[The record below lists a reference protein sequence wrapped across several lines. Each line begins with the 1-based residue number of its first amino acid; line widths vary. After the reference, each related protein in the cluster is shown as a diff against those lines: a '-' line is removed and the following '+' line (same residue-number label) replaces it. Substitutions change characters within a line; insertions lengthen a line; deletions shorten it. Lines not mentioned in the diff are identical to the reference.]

1 MNVSNKSTS
10 KGKMNNNVYQYR
22 KIQNILRLRQQ
33 CNTSKNNNNKTNKY
47 QSDVKEKVYYSPYF
61 KLNNKLNSETI
72 SKENQKILLQ
82 KRELEIKVLKIKC
95 QKLEQE
101 NHKYQLQN
109 ILLKENS
116 KNNNNNKNKKT
127 NDNNNNNNINNIIA
141 NNTSSNF
148 PIRNE
153 IKKLWENFAKVDIL
167 NNFIEFENEPEII
180 YHLVC
185 ELILLSNKM
194 IKEHCLLKYQEIIK
208 IMGIKN
214 NSVIIK
220 DIETQFKTFM
230 KEHLNEIFNYL
241 QDKSFINNY
250 KKQYKEIVLES
261 IKCMSQNDIKIFEE
275 ILEQYEFNEMLK
287 SINDIIIFT
296 QFNDP
301 ILFFSIESNYEK
313 RKMKYLKIKND
324 DKKNYIIVNDLGNS
338 NINYNSLILLDP
350 PCMKSGY
357 NFYNELKPIIIL
369 IEIESQ
375 KDINNMDE
383 SKKEINLNKERQIIA
398 EPNKFNYLNKTNKI
412 NKILNLYMISDNN
425 KNIDKNYF
433 KLYPNNKNI
442 CNNCFTD
449 SFKNFNYD
457 MIGLCGDSSF
467 EEYNKK
473 YITTINSSSRTEDK
487 KFKKINIT
495 KEINSDENDFNS
507 TTDNLEINKLK
518 SKQTIVN
525 NPFAKVYNKIHR
537 IKSANN
543 YFDKNKKQVRRDND
557 KFIKKK
563 KDIIKKEVLNKIYNK
578 YKQYV
583 ISKNNFRFKKKLV
596 EPNHTFS
603 NQTLSIKKTFQKP
616 LTSKHYINY
625 QNKQLNKNYNS
636 SNSIKSN
643 LIKKNNSKRK
653 NQLNSQYHQNNL
665 NNQFLKIC
673 KTNINIRGN
682 KNLYID
688 SFLKMNRK
696 KEIISSSKTKENVTR
711 EVEQNLKR
719 NNMKN
724 IKNKFQN
731 IKINYSNYNN
741 KRNIANINTSTKA
754 NHKSKRI
761 DSYEQKNSF
770 LYSTLED
777 IKKMMNDTH
786 KSIIM
791 ISTNSYINN
800 NTININN
807 NKKSKKKIRK
817 FNQERNKDLIKKFN
831 FNTINN
837 SIKQLISIP
846 CHKAYENDYI
856 NYNSI
861 EYNDYNKN
869 SFNQNNNNKDLYYK
883 YFSTDESKYNKLNI
897 SNTFKNKSNSKS
909 KNKNYNHY
917 KNQKIK
923 EDNILTE
930 NINKSK
936 LNNINNLS
944 YINKNRIKDIQIK
957 IDGLNNN
964 EKIKTNFNTIGAKN
978 DEFRFQKIYHN
989 YRKNKF

>member
-1 MNVSNKSTS
+1 MNVNNKNSS
-10 KGKMNNNVYQYR
+10 KRKMNNNICQYK
-22 KIQNILRLRQQ
+22 KIENILRLKQQ
-33 CNTSKNNNNKTNKY
+33 YNTFKNNINKTNKY
-47 QSDVKEKVYYSPYF
+47 QSDIKEKESFSPYF
-61 KLNNKLNSETI
+61 KLNSETI

-82 KRELEIKVLKIKC
+82 KRELEIKALKIKC
-95 QKLEQE
+95 RKLEQE

-109 ILLKENS
+109 ILLKENCKS
-116 KNNNNNKNKKT
+116 QNINDSN
-127 NDNNNNNNINNIIA
+127 NDNSINKIIT

-153 IKKLWENFAKVDIL
+153 IKKLWENFAKIDIL

-214 NSVIIK
+214 NSCIIK

-275 ILEQYEFNEMLK
+275 ILEQYEFNDMLK

-301 ILFFSIESNYEK
+301 ILFFSIESNYEN
-313 RKMKYLKIKND
+313 RKMKYLNINND
-324 DKKNYIIVNDLGNS
+324 NKKNYIIVNDLGNS
-338 NINYNSLILLDP
+338 NINNNSLILLEP
-350 PCMKSGY
+350 PCMKSGHT
-357 NFYNELKPIIIL
+357 FFNELKPIIIL
-369 IEIESQ
+369 IEIENQ
-375 KDINNMDE
+375 KDIINLED
-383 SKKEINLNKERQIIA
+383 SKKEINLSKERQIID

-412 NKILNLYMISDNN
+412 NKILNLYMINDNN
-425 KNIDKNYF
+425 KMNDKNCF
-433 KLYPNNKNI
+433 KLYSNNVNI
-442 CNNCFTD
+442 ANNCFTN

-457 MIGLCGDSSF
+457 MIGLCDDSSF
-467 EEYNKK
+467 EEDNKK
-473 YITTINSSSRTEDK
+473 YITSINSSSRTEDK

-495 KEINSDENDFNS
+495 EEINSDEHGFNS

-518 SKQTIVN
+518 SKPTIISN
-525 NPFAKVYNKIHR
+525 HFAKVYNKIHR

-543 YFDKNKKQVRRDND
+543 YFDKNIKQLRKDNN

-563 KDIIKKEVLNKIYNK
+563 KDLIKKEVLNKIYNK
-578 YKQYV
+578 YKQYI
-583 ISKNNFRFKKKLV
+583 ISKNNFRFKKKLI
-596 EPNHTFS
+596 EPNNVFD
-603 NQTLSIKKTFQKP
+603 NQSLSIKKTFQKP
-616 LTSKHYINY
+616 LTSKHYINF
-625 QNKQLNKNYNS
+625 QNNQFNKNYNS
-636 SNSIKSN
+636 SSSIKAN
-643 LIKKNNSKRK
+643 LINMDYSKRK
-653 NQLNSQYHQNNL
+653 NQINSQYKNNL

-682 KNLYID
+682 KNFYKD
-688 SFLKMNRK
+688 SFLKINRK
-696 KEIISSSKTKENVTR
+696 NEIISTSKAKENIAN

-719 NNMKN
+719 NNKKN

-731 IKINYSNYNN
+731 IKINYRNYHN

-754 NHKSKRI
+754 KQKSKRI

-791 ISTNSYINN
+791 ISTNS
-800 NTININN
+800 
-807 NKKSKKKIRK
+807 
-817 FNQERNKDLIKKFN
+817 FIKKYN
-831 FNTINN
+831 YNTINN
-837 SIKQLISIP
+837 SIKQLISLP
-846 CHKAYENDYI
+846 NHKAYENDYI

-869 SFNQNNNNKDLYYK
+869 SFNQNYNNKDLYYK

-897 SNTFKNKSNSKS
+897 SNNFKIKSNSKS

-917 KNQKIK
+917 QIPKDK
-923 EDNILTE
+923 EANILY
-930 NINKSK
+930 NNRNKSK
-936 LNNINNLS
+936 INNINNLS
-944 YINKNRIKDIQIK
+944 YINKNRIKDIQIN

-964 EKIKTNFNTIGAKN
+964 EKIKYNFNTIGAKKN
-978 DEFRFQKIYHN
+978 EFKFQKICH
-989 YRKNKF
+989 

>member
-1 MNVSNKSTS
+1 MNVNNKNSS
-10 KGKMNNNVYQYR
+10 KRKMNNNICQYK
-22 KIQNILRLRQQ
+22 KIENILRLKQQ
-33 CNTSKNNNNKTNKY
+33 NNTFKNNINKTNKY
-47 QSDVKEKVYYSPYF
+47 QSDIKEKESFSPYF
-61 KLNNKLNSETI
+61 KLNSETI

-82 KRELEIKVLKIKC
+82 KRELEIKALKIKC
-95 QKLEQE
+95 RKLEQE

-109 ILLKENS
+109 ILLKENCKS
-116 KNNNNNKNKKT
+116 QNINDSN
-127 NDNNNNNNINNIIA
+127 NDNSINKIIT

-153 IKKLWENFAKVDIL
+153 IKKLWENFAKIDIL

-214 NSVIIK
+214 NSCIIK

-275 ILEQYEFNEMLK
+275 ILEQYEFNDMLK

-301 ILFFSIESNYEK
+301 ILFFSVESNYEN
-313 RKMKYLKIKND
+313 RKMKYLNINND
-324 DKKNYIIVNDLGNS
+324 NKKNYIIVNDLGNS
-338 NINYNSLILLDP
+338 NINNNSLILLEP
-350 PCMKSGY
+350 PCMKSGHT
-357 NFYNELKPIIIL
+357 FFNELKPIIIL
-369 IEIESQ
+369 IEIENQ
-375 KDINNMDE
+375 KDIINLED
-383 SKKEINLNKERQIIA
+383 SKKEINLSKERQIID

-412 NKILNLYMISDNN
+412 NKILNLYMINDNN
-425 KNIDKNYF
+425 KMNDKNCF
-433 KLYPNNKNI
+433 KLYSNNVNI
-442 CNNCFTD
+442 ANNCFTN

-457 MIGLCGDSSF
+457 MIGLCDDSSF
-467 EEYNKK
+467 EEDNKK
-473 YITTINSSSRTEDK
+473 YITSINSSSRTEDK

-495 KEINSDENDFNS
+495 EEINSDEHGFNS

-518 SKQTIVN
+518 SKPTMISN
-525 NPFAKVYNKIHR
+525 HFAKVYNKIHR

-543 YFDKNKKQVRRDND
+543 YFDKNIKQLRKDNN

-563 KDIIKKEVLNKIYNK
+563 KDLIKKEVLNKIYNK
-578 YKQYV
+578 YKQYI
-583 ISKNNFRFKKKLV
+583 ISKNNFRFKKKLI
-596 EPNHTFS
+596 EPNNVFD
-603 NQTLSIKKTFQKP
+603 NQSLSIKKTFQKP
-616 LTSKHYINY
+616 LTSKHYINF
-625 QNKQLNKNYNS
+625 QNKQFNKNYNS
-636 SNSIKSN
+636 SSSIKAN
-643 LIKKNNSKRK
+643 LINMDYSKRK
-653 NQLNSQYHQNNL
+653 NQINSQYQNNL

-682 KNLYID
+682 KNFYKD
-688 SFLKMNRK
+688 SFLKLNRK
-696 KEIISSSKTKENVTR
+696 NEIISTSKAKENIAN

-719 NNMKN
+719 NNKKN

-731 IKINYSNYNN
+731 IKINYRNYHN

-754 NHKSKRI
+754 KQKSKRI

-807 NKKSKKKIRK
+807 NKKSKKKYKK
-817 FNQERNKDLIKKFN
+817 FNKERNKDFIKKYN
-831 FNTINN
+831 YNTINN
-837 SIKQLISIP
+837 SIKQLISLP
-846 CHKAYENDYI
+846 NHKAYENDYI

-869 SFNQNNNNKDLYYK
+869 SFNQNYNNKDLYYK

-897 SNTFKNKSNSKS
+897 SNNFKIKSNSKS

-917 KNQKIK
+917 QIPKDK
-923 EDNILTE
+923 EANILY
-930 NINKSK
+930 NNRNKSK
-936 LNNINNLS
+936 INNINNLS
-944 YINKNRIKDIQIK
+944 YINKNRIKDIQIN
-957 IDGLNNN
+957 IDCLNNN
-964 EKIKTNFNTIGAKN
+964 EKIKYNFNTIGAKKN
-978 DEFRFQKIYHN
+978 EFKFQKICH
-989 YRKNKF
+989 

>member
-1 MNVSNKSTS
+1 MNVSNKNLS
-10 KGKMNNNVYQYR
+10 KGKMNNNVYQYK
-22 KIQNILRLRQQ
+22 KIQNILRLKQQ
-33 CNTSKNNNNKTNKY
+33 FITSKNNMNKSNKY
-47 QSDVKEKVYYSPYF
+47 QSDIKEKVYYSPYF
-61 KLNNKLNSETI
+61 KLSNKLSNESI
-72 SKENQKILLQ
+72 PKESQKILLQ

-109 ILLKENS
+109 LLLKENY
-116 KNNNNNKNKKT
+116 KNNIKKPKA
-127 NDNNNNNNINNIIA
+127 NDNNNNNIVNSLEA

-167 NNFIEFENEPEII
+167 NNFIEFESEPEII

-250 KKQYKEIVLES
+250 KKKYKEAVLES
-261 IKCMSQNDIKIFEE
+261 IKCMSQNHIKIFEG

-301 ILFFSIESNYEK
+301 ILFFSIEDNYEN
-313 RKMKYLKIKND
+313 RKIKYLKINND

-338 NINYNSLILLDP
+338 NNNYNALILLEP
-350 PCMKSGY
+350 PCMKSGHT
-357 NFYNELKPIIIL
+357 FYNELKPIIIL

-375 KDINNMDE
+375 KDNNSLED
-383 SKKEINLNKERQIIA
+383 SKKENNLSQEKKFIDD
-398 EPNKFNYLNKTNKI
+398 PNKFNYLNNTNKI
-412 NKILNLYMISDNN
+412 NKILNLYMINDNN
-425 KNIDKNYF
+425 KIDDKNSFKFYSNSKNNINNYF
-433 KLYPNNKNI
+433 AN
-442 CNNCFTD
+442 

-467 EEYNKK
+467 EEDNKK
-473 YITTINSSSRTEDK
+473 YITTINSSSRAQDK
-487 KFKKINIT
+487 KFKKLNVT
-495 KEINSDENDFNS
+495 KEINSDENEFNS
-507 TTDNLEINKLK
+507 TVDNLGISKIK
-518 SKQTIVN
+518 SKQAMFNHFT
-525 NPFAKVYNKIHR
+525 KVCNKIHR

-543 YFDKNKKQVRRDND
+543 YFDKNKRQVRKDH
-557 KFIKKK
+557 KFIKQKR
-563 KDIIKKEVLNKIYNK
+563 DLIKKEVLNKICNK

-583 ISKNNFRFKKKLV
+583 ISKNNFRFKKKLI
-596 EPNHTFS
+596 EPNNPFG
-603 NQTLSIKKTFQKP
+603 NQSLSIKKTFQKP
-616 LTSKHYINY
+616 LTSKHYINSH
-625 QNKQLNKNYNS
+625 NKPLNKNYNS
-636 SNSIKSN
+636 SSSIKTN
-643 LIKKNNSKRK
+643 LISIDYPKRR

-673 KTNINIRGN
+673 KTNINIREN
-682 KNLYID
+682 KNLYKD
-688 SFLKMNRK
+688 SFLKINRNNK
-696 KEIISSSKTKENVTR
+696 IISSSKAKENIIEAEHNT
-711 EVEQNLKR
+711 KR
-719 NNMKN
+719 NNVKN

-741 KRNIANINTSTKA
+741 KRNLGKINTSNNKA
-754 NHKSKRI
+754 KYNSKRI

-777 IKKMMNDTH
+777 IKKMMNDSH

-807 NKKSKKKIRK
+807 NKNSKKKIQK
-817 FNQERNKDLIKKFN
+817 FNQERNKDIIKKFN
-831 FNTINN
+831 FNTIDN
-837 SIKQLISIP
+837 SIKQLISLP
-846 CHKAYENDYI
+846 YPKAYENDYI

-869 SFNQNNNNKDLYYK
+869 SFNQNYNNKDLYYK
-883 YFSTDESKYNKLNI
+883 YFSTDETKYNKLN
-897 SNTFKNKSNSKS
+897 NTKNKSNSKR
-909 KNKNYNHY
+909 KNKNYNHNKIP
-917 KNQKIK
+917 KNK
-923 EDNILTE
+923 EDNILIE
-930 NINKSK
+930 NGNKSK
-936 LNNINNLS
+936 LNNINNIS
-944 YINKNRIKDIQIK
+944 YINKNRIKDIKIN

-964 EKIKTNFNTIGAKN
+964 EKIKNKFSTIGARKN
-978 DEFRFQKIYHN
+978 EFRFQKI
-989 YRKNKF
+989 